1 MKIQILADLHL
12 EFLNDRPTDSSRT
25 LLQRICATPAEVTVI
40 AGDLYTKGR
49 SVRKIT
55 ELFPP
60 GRPVV
65 FVAGNHDH
73 YGGAYL
79 HNLERMRR
87 DAAAMPSVHFLEQ
100 ETVEI
105 GGTVFLGC
113 CLWSDGRLWEPA
125 GSYSYP
131 ETVRALETGMNDY
144 RRIRFTSGGA
154 AYRRLRPADSI
165 RIHQESVGW
174 LREQFA
180 KHKGRKI
187 VVVTHHAPSIRSVQE
202 KLQQD
207 ILTATYASH
216 LADLVEQSGAA
227 LWVHGHTHNQV
238 DYQVGQTRVVA
249 NCLGYAFD
257 FAETAGFRSDLVVD
271 V

>member
-49 SVRKIT
+49 SVRKIA

-60 GRPVV
+60 ERPVV

-87 DAAAMPSVHFLEQ
+87 DAAGIPLVHFLEQ
-100 ETVEI
+100 DSVEI
-105 GGTVFLGC
+105 GGIVFLGC

-125 GSYSYP
+125 GPHTYP